1 MEDDTPVEDGSL
13 AVLKVAIQ
21 VSDNDLVKSEAE
33 TLLSLYP
40 PDQANEKFHR
50 YLPKLLL
57 PEPFTVWGRQANLMS
72 LVEDHLSLA
81 EIAEAYPDG
90 IDYRDLVWMF
100 KRALVGLG
108 FAHTRGFIHGS
119 VIPPH
124 ILVHPVEHGAKVIDW
139 CYAVGLNSKQSIKSY
154 SVDYEPY
161 VPPEVLDKRFPTPA
175 TDIYM
180 LAKCAVELL
189 GGDVGTNEMP
199 DAVPEEVQGILL
211 RCLDRTPSRRPL
223 DAWKL
228 HDEFSALI
236 KKVVGKP
243 KYREFHMPAAT
254 P

>member
-1 MEDDTPVEDGSL
+1 MEDDTPVEDGSQ
-13 AVLKVAIQ
+13 AVLKVSIQ

-40 PDQANEKFHR
+40 PDQADEKFYR
-50 YLPKLLL
+50 YLPKLLM
-57 PEPFTVWGRQANLMS
+57 PEPFTVWGRQANIMP
-72 LVEDHLSLA
+72 LVADHLSLA
-81 EIAEAYPDG
+81 EIAVAYPDG
-90 IDYRDLVWMF
+90 IDYRDFVWMF

-108 FAHTRGFIHGS
+108 FAHSRGFIHGS

-124 ILVHPVEHGAKVIDW
+124 ILVHPVGHGAKIIDW
-139 CYAVGLNSKQSIKSY
+139 CYAVATTGKQSVKSY
-154 SVDYEPY
+154 SADYESY
-161 VPPEVLDKRFPTPA
+161 LAPEVFNRRFPTPA

-180 LAKCAVELL
+180 LAKCAVALL
-189 GGDVGTNEMP
+189 GGDVKTNKMP
-199 DAVPEEVQGILL
+199 DTVPKEIQRLFL
-211 RCLDRTPSRRPL
+211 ACLESEPSSRPL

-228 HDEFSALI
+228 HDTFSALV